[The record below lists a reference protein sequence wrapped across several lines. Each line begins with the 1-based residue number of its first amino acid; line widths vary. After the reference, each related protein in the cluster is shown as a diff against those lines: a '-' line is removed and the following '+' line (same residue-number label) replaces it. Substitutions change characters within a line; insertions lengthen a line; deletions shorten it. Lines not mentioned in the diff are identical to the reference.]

1 MKVIFLKELPGQ
13 GRKGEIKEVNSGYAN
28 NFLIAKGYAAVAT
41 AEVQAKFNKESKE
54 AETKKLKE
62 IEKLNKLKTDLEKR
76 IFTVKVKVG
85 DKGQI
90 FSGVHE
96 KDVAKAINDVMST
109 ALQRNQIE
117 LGAVIKQIG
126 EHQVKVKLGPGV
138 SAHPKIKVEADGK

>member
-1 MKVIFLKELPGQ
+1 MKVIFLKDITGQ

-28 NFLIAKGYAAVAT
+28 NFLIAKGFAAVAT
-41 AEVQAKFNKESKE
+41 PEIQAKVNKESKE

-76 IFTVKVKVG
+76 IFTLKVKVG

-96 KDVAKAINDVMST
+96 NDIAKAINNVLNSEIEK
-109 ALQRNQIE
+109 NQIS
-117 LGAVIKQIG
+117 LNAVIKQIG
-126 EHQVKVKLGPGV
+126 EHVVKVKLGPQI
-138 SAHPKIKVEADGK
+138 SANIKIKVEAN